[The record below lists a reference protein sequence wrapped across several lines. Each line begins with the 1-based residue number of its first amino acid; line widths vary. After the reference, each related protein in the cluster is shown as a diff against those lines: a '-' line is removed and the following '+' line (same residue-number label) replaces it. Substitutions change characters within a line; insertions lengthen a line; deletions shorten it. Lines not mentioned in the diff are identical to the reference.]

1 MKKIIKKYISS
12 LLVASMGFSLL
23 APALAINAQ
32 AEETDFLSKR
42 GTISFDLGIYKTFKE
57 HEDQIDGK
65 KYLLDPVL
73 EYNKGDKSKTMQ
85 ALGIVTAEDQ
95 KRRKY
100 EVLFAKKGGTDQNY
114 FTEYIED
121 TGKNNQDK
129 KSVNIPKNTVE
140 MPWWN
145 FDWKDFDRKISEY
158 QSHIDVTHITF
169 PNVYEQPDLKPW
181 NGVKYH
187 FPGYVLEK
195 WYDKSDITQTPV
207 NKLPLEFPY
216 VSTTYVAKF
225 KSDGYRYTLT
235 TKHVPARE
243 GINPPINHVDGH
255 ENGIINDDPLEDDKQ
270 VKLDTDQ
277 SYQMRPVN
285 IPGYKAS
292 LDDSDIKI
300 TDPRSDTP
308 DKNFNVPYNS
318 YNKIYAW
325 TKDSD
330 NNLGGQVFN
339 KNVEATYK
347 YDVDESQKFY
357 VIVKHIRKAQDGSI
371 LNTTV
376 DKYPFA
382 AETDL
387 STKNIVPKAEYIKPK
402 EVGGK
407 APYLLEKGVLEG
419 PLVKSGTVANE
430 STHLSGLKE
439 VDGKNFDTDGRLI
452 GKMPNQNVIIEYT
465 YKPNPA
471 YKLNINVRYEDGN
484 GRSITKKVLEQK
496 RTDGVDYYEPL
507 GVDSSGIVNVLL
519 AQNTKTNIPLPELQ
533 GYEEPNVVITSNVT
547 LAGTAEKDMPNH
559 ILKLTMANTSYD
571 IKVVYT
577 QKAQDFGKLIFDTG
591 DHLKL
596 KFDDR
601 DYDPNQDFIYLDKD
615 SEGNLIIPKSI
626 SENEDMKKLKADSA
640 LGYDLEGF
648 YAQDGDKEIRL
659 LNEKKLFINQEPSVD
674 AYMLKPIKGDTYR
687 LRAKAKKRSTDVK
700 KWFNIEFEYKPGE
713 NNDVTVDNPK
723 TSLSFYPYINND
735 DNDITKIAFN
745 LKAFKEL
752 ADTGE
757 VTAEH
762 GTKIHVPFEGGMPNI
777 EVPEH
782 YKLKWYD
789 GDSDREIE
797 ENRLLDYDRDFY
809 DRRFKLVARVVK
821 DQPLQ
826 FNKPEATS
834 AINTYTGHIKM
845 IVNQLNPDPLV
856 KYVLTDESGNV
867 IYKTTSE
874 KLAEA
879 KKTIENE
886 NIIPGRKYKLYEIA
900 PGYKVPENL
909 MEHTDIRKSEPCEVL
924 AKIAGDPI
932 FLANENDKVDTTFED
947 LHPGMQY
954 ALRKKDG
961 TLVSDW
967 QRPQDKK
974 LTFKALDPDE
984 EYELIVKAPSENFDV
999 TQAPKGF
1006 EFRTKL
1012 ETGIYKLII
1021 ANGENQK
1028 YIKEAKQILEDGS
1041 EVDVDLN
1048 NIKPGTTL
1056 IIKVQPFV
1064 DGLSFQS
1071 NGGIKLRYG
1080 NPEGFSSFNNE
1091 CKFTMPRSNVM
1102 LELIYA
1108 NVNANASFEEPT
1120 IKDYQ
1125 GHQEDIAPTNPIMDE
1140 DGTFKVEF
1148 DRKKA
1153 TVSEAQRFNIP
1164 SQDGKKF
1171 KPIDILKARLLK
1183 KTNNDEW
1190 IDYDMKNSD
1199 GSKKTIRTNIMT
1211 GGLEK
1216 KNREYKLFRLTS
1228 SGTTDEQSI
1237 SEDSLMHG
1245 YFAKNFENNEL
1256 YLFGYYESEL
1266 YKLKI
1271 IDLKDNSEK
1280 YRVDI
1285 NASEY
1290 HALSD
1295 FQSEYA
1301 DILPQANSTYVSPD
1315 DGITHTYKGL
1325 STSRDSFESPEA
1337 DLPIKGNMSL
1347 YIFYDDDREKRQ
1359 EIESELENLLG
1370 KVENRLDNNE
1380 LKQAYDNAKRT
1391 VDNKTPRKA
1400 TTGDL
1405 QLAYN
1410 KLRQALGLPNNGDS
1424 SGGSGGSG
1432 SGGSGGSGG
1441 HGGFAGG
1448 RNNPGA
1454 GSLGFTYKGYSVG
1467 RDGNWKLLD
1476 KDKHI
1481 WIFELNDGQ
1490 RIKGWA
1496 NLSYTYN
1503 AVRRV
1508 ETYHFAADGVMD
1520 YGWFLDENG
1529 DWYYMS
1535 ELHDGFFG
1543 HMVRSWYK
1551 DDKDGH
1557 WYYLSEKNGKMLK
1570 AWQKIGG
1577 IWYYLN
1583 PQNQTEPTWSFDA
1596 QKQKWIYIGNTQIRP
1611 LGSMYKNERTPDNYY
1626 VNDSGAWVE
1635 GK

>member
-255 ENGIINDDPLEDDKQ
+255 ESGIINDDPLEDDKQ

-339 KNVEATYK
+339 KDVEATYK

-357 VIVKHIRKAQDGSI
+357 VIVKHKRMAQDGSI

-387 STKNIVPKAEYIKPK
+387 STKNIVPKDEYIKPK
-402 EVGGK
+402 EVGGQ
-407 APYLLEKGVLEG
+407 APYLLGKGLKAPSVT
-419 PLVKSGTVANE
+419 SGQVANE
-430 STHLSGLKE
+430 STHLSGLKD
-439 VDGKNFDTDGRLI
+439 VDGKYFDTNGRLI

-465 YKPNPA
+465 YEPNHD

-484 GRSITKKVLEQK
+484 GRSIAKKVLEQK

-547 LAGTAEKDMPNH
+547 LAGTAERDMQNH

-601 DYDPNQDFIYLDKD
+601 DYDPNQDFIYLAKD
-615 SEGNLIIPKSI
+615 SEGNLIIPRKI
-626 SENEDMKKLKADSA
+626 YENEDMKKLKSDID
-640 LGYDLEGF
+640 LGYEFEAF
-648 YAQDGDKEIRL
+648 YAQDGDKEIPL
-659 LNEKKLFINQEPSVD
+659 LDEYNIFINTDQSVREHK
-674 AYMLKPIKGDTYR
+674 LKPINGDTYR
-687 LRAKAKKRSTDVK
+687 LRAKAKKRSKNGK
-700 KWFNIEFEYKPGE
+700 KWFTIEFEYKPGE
-713 NNDVTVDNPK
+713 NKDVIVDNYK
-723 TSLSFYPYINND
+723 KALTFYPYTSKD
-735 DNDITKIAFN
+735 DNNMTKRFYN

-762 GTKIHVPFEGGMPNI
+762 GTKIHVPFEGEMPNI
-777 EVPEH
+777 EVPEN

-789 GDSDREIE
+789 EDSDIEIK
-797 ENRLLDYDRDFY
+797 ENTILDDAYFY
-809 DRRFKLVARVVK
+809 NGRCKLVARVVK
-821 DQPLQ
+821 DQLLQ
-826 FNKPEATS
+826 FNKPEAIS

-845 IVNQLNPDPLV
+845 IVSQLNPDPLV
-856 KYVLTDESGNV
+856 QYVLTDESGNV

-874 KLAEA
+874 KLAET

-886 NIIPGRKYKLYEIA
+886 NIIPGRKYKLYEIE
-900 PGYKVPENL
+900 PGYKVPGKL
-909 MEHTDIRKSEPCEVL
+909 REHEDISKSEPCEVL

-932 FLANENDKVDTTFED
+932 FVANENDKVDTTFED

-984 EYELIVKAPSENFDV
+984 EYELIVKSPSENFDV

-1028 YIKEAKQILEDGS
+1028 YIKEAKQILKDGS
-1041 EVDVDLN
+1041 EADVDLN

-1071 NGGIKLRYG
+1071 NGGIKLKYG
-1080 NPEGFSSFNNE
+1080 NPEGFNSFNNE
-1091 CKFTMPRSNVM
+1091 CKFTMRRSNVM

-1108 NVNANASFEEPT
+1108 DVNANANASFEEPT

-1125 GHQEDIAPTNPIMDE
+1125 GHQEYIAPTNPIMDE

-1148 DRKKA
+1148 NRKKA
-1153 TVSEAQRFNIP
+1153 TVSDAKRMDIP
-1164 SQDGKKF
+1164 LENGKKF
-1171 KPIDILKARLLK
+1171 KPVDILQARLLK
-1183 KTNNDEW
+1183 RDGNGW
-1190 IDYDMKNSD
+1190 FPYSD

-1211 GGLEK
+1211 GGLKK
-1216 KNREYKLFRLTS
+1216 KNREYKLFKLTLDDS
-1228 SGTTDEQSI
+1228 KWHAIDGKSI
-1237 SEDSLMHG
+1237 SENIAED
-1245 YFAKNFENNEL
+1245 FENNEF

-1266 YKLKI
+1266 YKLEI
-1271 IDLKDNSEK
+1271 IDLKNNNNVI
-1280 YRVDI
+1280 YTADI
-1285 NASEY
+1285 KASEY

-1301 DILPQANSTYVSPD
+1301 DKLPQANFTYVSPD

-1325 STSRDSFESPEA
+1325 STSKDSFESPEA
-1337 DLPIKGNMSL
+1337 DLPIKGDMSL
-1347 YIFYDDDREKRQ
+1347 YIFYDDDRVQRQ
-1359 EIESELENLLG
+1359 EIESELKNLLEEV
-1370 KVENRLDNNE
+1370 KNRLDNNE
-1380 LKQAYDNAKRT
+1380 LKQAFDDAKCT
-1391 VDNKTPRKA
+1391 VYNKA
-1400 TTGDL
+1400 TTGEL
-1405 QLAYN
+1405 QLAYYRL
-1410 KLRQALGLPNNGDS
+1410 KQARGLPNNGDS

-1432 SGGSGGSGG
+1432 SGGSGGSGSGG

-1448 RNNPGA
+1448 RNNLGA
-1454 GSLGFTYKGYSVG
+1454 GSLGLAYKGYSVG

-1496 NLSYTYN
+1496 NLSYTYD